1 MSKTKDNMQ
10 NFLDEVGYLLGYDEK
25 NLPALKDID
34 RFRDLPKMPIDDLES
49 ELNFYQWLVDHEP
62 ELGGVEMKHRVWLEA
77 VKIEVRRRGYVI
89 EKRIKLV
96 KGKDLW
102 EET

>member
-1 MSKTKDNMQ
+1 MGVNMKK
-10 NFLDEVGYLLGYDEK
+10 E
-25 NLPALKDID
+25 D

-77 VKIEVRRRGYVI
+77 IKIEVTRRGYVM

>member
-1 MSKTKDNMQ
+1 MNK
-10 NFLDEVGYLLGYDEK
+10 EEK
-25 NLPALKDID
+25 
-34 RFRDLPKMPIDDLES
+34 FRDLPKMKIDDLES
-49 ELNFYQWLVDHEP
+49 EVNFYQWLVDHEP

-77 VKIEVRRRGYVI
+77 IKIEVTRRGYVM

>member
-1 MSKTKDNMQ
+1 MGVNMKK
-10 NFLDEVGYLLGYDEK
+10 E
-25 NLPALKDID
+25 D

-49 ELNFYQWLVDHEP
+49 ELTFYQWLVDHEP

-77 VKIEVRRRGYVI
+77 IKIEVTRRGYVM

>member
-1 MSKTKDNMQ
+1 MKK
-10 NFLDEVGYLLGYDEK
+10 E
-25 NLPALKDID
+25 D

>member
-1 MSKTKDNMQ
+1 MGVNM
-10 NFLDEVGYLLGYDEK
+10 NKE
-25 NLPALKDID
+25 D

-77 VKIEVRRRGYVI
+77 IKMEVTRRGYVM
-89 EKRIKLV
+89 EKRIQLV

>member
-1 MSKTKDNMQ
+1 MNK
-10 NFLDEVGYLLGYDEK
+10 EEK
-25 NLPALKDID
+25 
-34 RFRDLPKMPIDDLES
+34 FRDLPKMKIDDLES
-49 ELNFYQWLVDHEP
+49 EVNFYQWLVDHEP

>member
-1 MSKTKDNMQ
+1 MNK
-10 NFLDEVGYLLGYDEK
+10 EE
-25 NLPALKDID
+25 
-34 RFRDLPKMPIDDLES
+34 RFRDLPKMKIDDLES
-49 ELNFYQWLVDHEP
+49 EVNFYQWLVDHEP

-77 VKIEVRRRGYVI
+77 IKIEVTRRGYVM

>member
-1 MSKTKDNMQ
+1 MNK
-10 NFLDEVGYLLGYDEK
+10 EEK
-25 NLPALKDID
+25 
-34 RFRDLPKMPIDDLES
+34 FRDLPKMKIDDLES
-49 ELNFYQWLVDHEP
+49 EVNFYKWLVDHEP

>member
-1 MSKTKDNMQ
+1 MNK
-10 NFLDEVGYLLGYDEK
+10 EE
-25 NLPALKDID
+25 
-34 RFRDLPKMPIDDLES
+34 RFRDLPKMKIDDLES

-77 VKIEVRRRGYVI
+77 IKIEVTRRGYVM

>member
-1 MSKTKDNMQ
+1 MGVNM
-10 NFLDEVGYLLGYDEK
+10 NKEEK
-25 NLPALKDID
+25 
-34 RFRDLPKMPIDDLES
+34 FRDLPKMKIDDLES
-49 ELNFYQWLVDHEP
+49 EVNFYQWLVDHEP

>member
-1 MSKTKDNMQ
+1 MKSRKNM
-10 NFLDEVGYLLGYDEK
+10 NKEE
-25 NLPALKDID
+25 
-34 RFRDLPKMPIDDLES
+34 RFRDLPKMKIDDLES

-77 VKIEVRRRGYVI
+77 IKIEVTRRGYVM

>member
-1 MSKTKDNMQ
+1 MNK
-10 NFLDEVGYLLGYDEK
+10 EE
-25 NLPALKDID
+25 
-34 RFRDLPKMPIDDLES
+34 RFRDLPKMKIDDLES
-49 ELNFYQWLVDHEP
+49 EVNFYQWLVDHEP